1 MPPAGGAMKII
12 FSCHV
17 PFGLAH
23 GGMQVQI
30 EQTWA
35 ALERIGVLVQPLRWW
50 DASQTGEVLHHFGR
64 PPTSLVAA
72 AQNKGMKVVVEDL
85 LTGQGS
91 RSLGQLKLQRAIIR
105 LLQSALPPMLTGAF
119 NWNAYRMADACL
131 ANTPWEARLL
141 SLLFAAAP
149 EKVHVLPNGVEEVFL
164 ESPPAERGPWL
175 VCAATITER
184 KRVVELAEA
193 ALAARTPLWVVGK
206 PYADAD
212 PYAQRFLRLASQN
225 PALLRY
231 EGPVQDRAKLAQI
244 HRSARGFVL
253 LSTMETR
260 SLSSEEAA
268 ACQCPLLLSDL
279 PWARSV
285 FQENA
290 SYCPVTSSRARI
302 AAVLR
307 QFYDQ
312 APALKPPPRPKTWV
326 EVAQQLRGIYETVL
340 KTSR

>member
-1 MPPAGGAMKII
+1 MEVAGGAMKII
-12 FSCHV
+12 FNCHV
-17 PFGLAH
+17 PFGLTH

-35 ALERIGVLVQPLRWW
+35 ALEQIGVPVEPLRWW
-50 DASQTGEVLHHFGR
+50 DASQTGAVLHHFGR
-64 PPTSLVAA
+64 PPTTLVAA
-72 AQNKGMKVVVEDL
+72 AQKKGMKVVAEDL
-85 LTGQGS
+85 LTEQGS
-91 RSLGQLKLQRAIIR
+91 RSLAQLQLQRAIIR
-105 LLQSALPPMLTGAF
+105 LLQRALPPMLSGAF
-119 NWNAYRMADACL
+119 NWNAYRMADACV

-141 SLLFAAAP
+141 SLLFAAVPA
-149 EKVHVLPNGVEEVFL
+149 KVHVLPNGVEETFFR
-164 ESPPAERGPWL
+164 SPPVERGPWL
-175 VCAATITER
+175 VCAAAITER

-193 ALAARTPLWVVGK
+193 ALAARTPLRVVGK

-212 PYAQRFLRLASQN
+212 PYAQRFLRLAGQD
-225 PALLRY
+225 PARLRY

-244 HRSARGFVL
+244 YRSARGFVL

-285 FQENA
+285 FEGNA
-290 SYCPVTSSRARI
+290 SYCPVTASRARL

-307 QFYDQ
+307 QFYDE

-326 EVAQQLRGIYETVL
+326 EVAQQLKGIYETVL
-340 KTSR
+340 NTSR